1 MATNN
6 TTFRNTLSD
15 AAAGVFNRLDIRT
28 SGGATT
34 LATFTITWGSSA
46 TGAVAVASTPVST
59 TGLADGTA
67 AEARLYHSTGGDE
80 ISGMTVATSGADVTI
95 DNTSI
100 VTSQNVNLTSFT
112 YTTPASTA

>member
-15 AAAGVFNRLDIRT
+15 AAAGVFNRMDIRT
-28 SGGATT
+28 SGGAGV
-34 LATFTITWGSSA
+34 LVTFTITWGSSSS
-46 TGAVAVASTPVST
+46 GAVAVASTPVAGTASGT
-59 TGLADGTA
+59 GTA

-80 ISGMTVATSGADVTI
+80 ISGLTVATSGADVTI

-100 VTSQNVNLTSFT
+100 TSGQTVNLTAFT

>member
-15 AAAGVFNRLDIRT
+15 AAAGVFNRMDIRT
-28 SGGATT
+28 SGGAGV
-34 LATFTITWGSSA
+34 LVTFTITWGSSSS
-46 TGAVAVASTPVST
+46 GAVAVASTPVAGTASGT
-59 TGLADGTA
+59 GTA
-67 AEARLYHSTGGDE
+67 AEARLYHSSGSDE
-80 ISGMTVATSGADVTI
+80 ISGLTVATSGADVTI

-100 VTSQNVNLTSFT
+100 TSGQTVNLTAFT

>member
-6 TTFRNTLSD
+6 DTFRNSQSD
-15 AAAGVFNRLDIRT
+15 NAASKFDRMDIRT

-34 LATFTITWGSSA
+34 LATFNITWGSSA
-46 TGAVAVASTPVST
+46 SGAVSVASTPVAT

-67 AEARLYHSTGGDE
+67 AEARLYHSSGSDE
-80 ISGMTVATSGADVTI
+80 ISGLTVATSGSDVTI

-100 VTSQNVNLTSFT
+100 ATGQAVNLTGFT